1 MKHGKG
7 MLTERAKYVATMA
20 ALLAERAERYE
31 EIVDKSL
38 EENGTNLVYCGVYCG
53 YDVDQMCSGTN
64 LERMVVQLRA
74 ELLEL
79 GKMIQEER

>member
-1 MKHGKG
+1 MKQGKG
-7 MLTERAKYVATMA
+7 VLAERAKYVATMA
-20 ALLAERAERYE
+20 ALLSDRAERYE

-38 EENGTNLVYCGVYCG
+38 EEHGTNLIYYG
-53 YDVDQMCSGTN
+53 YDVDQMCSCTN

-79 GKMIQEER
+79 GKMIQGER

>member
-1 MKHGKG
+1 MKQGKG
-7 MLTERAKYVATMA
+7 ILTERAKYAATMA

-31 EIVDKSL
+31 KVVDESL
-38 EENGTNLVYCGVYCG
+38 EEHGTSLAYCG
-53 YDVDQMCSGTN
+53 YEVDQTCSGTN

-79 GKMIQEER
+79 GKMIEVTR

>member
-1 MKHGKG
+1 MKQGKG
-7 MLTERAKYVATMA
+7 KLTERAKYVATMA

-31 EIVDKSL
+31 DVVDGSL
-38 EENGTNLVYCGVYCG
+38 EEYGTSLVHCG
-53 YDVDQMCSGTN
+53 YDVDQTCSGTN

-79 GKMIQEER
+79 GKMVRGER

>member
-1 MKHGKG
+1 MRQGKG
-7 MLTERAKYVATMA
+7 ILTERAKYVATMA

-31 EIVDKSL
+31 EVVDRSL
-38 EENGTNLVYCGVYCG
+38 EEHGTSLVYCG
-53 YDVDQMCSGTN
+53 YDVDKMCSGTN

-79 GKMIQEER
+79 GKMIQGER